1 MFVFVDWIKGVEARG
16 HFNLLYQHTNSGGLV
31 PSIKPFDPS
40 NVDQRRPSREP
51 SLGIDGQLLEPRVLL
66 FDNEVLHVVERV
78 IIRFD
83 MVSEDLV
90 SRAQMLSFDLP
101 HTEFM
106 HLPIRLAFGS
116 ELRCHRR
123 RNG

>member
-51 SLGIDGQLLEPRVLL
+51 SLGTDGQILEPRVLL

-83 MVSEDLV
+83 MVSEDLL

-106 HLPIRLAFGS
+106 PLPIRLAFGS